1 VRTLSASWLR
11 HLLAVGGLL
20 LCVLFATLATWQYGR
35 GEYKEGWLAQVEA
48 ARGAP
53 ARPIAQALEEP
64 GSAELPIAVAGR
76 IELRASPRLLLDN
89 QQREGRVGVREY
101 ALARPLP
108 VVEDDA
114 AWLLVDLG
122 WLPLP
127 PDRSLPSLPALPA
140 ELDAS
145 GLLTPVP
152 GQGLRLGQNPP
163 AGEGT
168 ALLSY
173 LDIAELGTQLG
184 VAIRPRLLRLDP
196 VIAIGHARDL
206 DVLPNTLPP
215 ARHRGYA
222 LQWAGLS
229 LAAFVITFL
238 LYFRSR
244 G

>member
-1 VRTLSASWLR
+1 MRTLRASLLR
-11 HLLAVGGLL
+11 HLLAVSGLL
-20 LCVLFATLATWQYGR
+20 LCALFATLATWQYGR
-35 GEYKEGWLAQVEA
+35 GEFKEGWLAQVEA
-48 ARGAP
+48 ARDAP
-53 ARPIAQALEEP
+53 ARPIAQTLADP
-64 GSAELPIAVAGR
+64 GSAELAVAVAGQL
-76 IELRASPRLLLDN
+76 ELRAGPRLLLDN

-114 AWLLVDLG
+114 AWLLVDMG
-122 WLPLP
+122 WLLLP

-140 ELDAS
+140 ELDAT
-145 GLLTPVP
+145 GLLTPLP

-163 AGEGT
+163 AGVGT
-168 ALLSY
+168 ALLNY
-173 LDIAELGTQLG
+173 LDTVELGAQLG

-196 VIAIGHARDL
+196 AIAIGHARDL

-215 ARHRGYA
+215 ERHRGYA

-229 LAAFVITFL
+229 LAAFFITFL